1 MHQEDLLLAVVVLML
16 AAAVSVPFFRWLGL
30 GSVIGFLTAGVVV
43 GPWGLKIT
51 TEVETIRHFSEF
63 GVVFLL
69 FLIGLELRLEKLW
82 GIRRL
87 VFGLGGSQVMVT
99 GGLIAVYAWAF
110 NVPWNIALVVGFG
123 LAMSS
128 TAFGLQI
135 LTEKGEMG
143 TRHGR
148 ASFGI
153 LLMQDLAVVP
163 MLAIVPF
170 MGTMTR
176 GEGDPMWVG
185 MLKAAIMILGVIAF
199 GRFALPRIFRLMATS
214 GNTGSFAG
222 IATITV
228 LGAAWLMEQVNLS
241 MALGAFLVGLLLSDS
256 EYRHQIEAV
265 IQPLREFLLGLFF
278 MAVGMSVDFGLMMEN
293 GLVVFGHAMG
303 ILVIKA
309 LTLYVLCRLAGY
321 TGISALRVSLLLP
334 QAGEF
339 GFVLF
344 GAAIAHSVMDEELFK
359 HLLLLIAMTMALTP
373 FLDAI
378 STRIANRLAGTTG
391 PDMEEGLP
399 GESEHH
405 VLIAGFGRVGE
416 TVALMLK
423 NSDVPYLALDINT
436 KAIESGRARG
446 FHAFYGDAS
455 KSSVLQAAGAGHA
468 KLVIVTMDN
477 RDAAE
482 RAVSAI
488 RLLYPGV
495 PIQARTFDL
504 AHSEKLLSLG
514 ANFTVPEHVEV
525 SLQLGREALL
535 RLGRTESYANELAD
549 DIRQN
554 DYAVLRRIATTEEE
568 GHA

>member
-16 AAAVSVPFFRWLGL
+16 AAAISVPFFRWLGL

-43 GPWGLKIT
+43 GPWGLKIA

-82 GIRRL
+82 GLRRV
-87 VFGLGGSQVMVT
+87 VFGLGGSQVIVT
-99 GGLIAVYAWAF
+99 GGLIATYAWAF
-110 NVPWNIALVVGFG
+110 GVPWNVALVVGFG
-123 LAMSS
+123 LSMSS

-153 LLMQDLAVVP
+153 LLMQDLAVIP

-176 GEGDPMWVG
+176 GEGEPMWIA
-185 MLKAAIMILGVIAF
+185 MLKAAIVIAGVVVL
-199 GRFALPRIFRLMATS
+199 GRYVLPRIFRLMVMS

-222 IATITV
+222 ITVMTV
-228 LGAAWLMEQVNLS
+228 LGAAWLMVQVNLS

-278 MAVGMSVDFGLMMEN
+278 MAVGMSIDFGLVTES
-293 GLVVFGHAMG
+293 GFVVFGT
-303 ILVIKA
+303 A
-309 LTLYVLCRLAGY
+309 LTVLLFKAMALYVLCRLAGY
-321 TGISALRVSLLLP
+321 TKISSFRVSLLLP

-344 GAAIAHSVMDEELFK
+344 GAAISHSVMDEHLFK

-373 FLDAI
+373 FLDVI
-378 STRIANRLAGTTG
+378 SRRITKRLDAVKGL
-391 PDMEEGLP
+391 DMEEGLD

-405 VLIAGFGRVGE
+405 VLIAGFGRVGG
-416 TVALMLK
+416 VIALMLQ
-423 NSDVPYLALDINT
+423 NSDISYIALDTNV
-436 KAIESGRARG
+436 KVVESGRARG

-455 KSSVLQAAGAGHA
+455 KASVLQAAGAGHA
-468 KLVIVTMDN
+468 KLVIVTIDN
-477 RDAAE
+477 QDAAA
-482 RAVSAI
+482 RAVSVI
-488 RLLYPGV
+488 RYLYPGL

-504 AHSEKLLSLG
+504 AHSDKLISLG

-525 SLQLGREALL
+525 SLQLAREAMLY
-535 RLGRTESYANELAD
+535 LGHSESYVNDIAD
-549 DIRQN
+549 NIRQN
-554 DYAVLRRIATTEEE
+554 EYAVLRRTDYSESRRSA
-568 GHA
+568 

>member
-16 AAAVSVPFFRWLGL
+16 AAAISVPFFRWLGL

-69 FLIGLELRLEKLW
+69 FLIGLELRLSKLW

-170 MGTMTR
+170 MGTVTH
-176 GEGDPMWVG
+176 GEGDPLWVS
-185 MLKAAIMILGVIAF
+185 MLKAVVMIFGVIAF
-199 GRFALPRIFRLMATS
+199 GRYVLPRIFRLLATT
-214 GNTGSFAG
+214 GNTGSFTG
-222 IATITV
+222 IAMITV
-228 LGAAWLMEQVNLS
+228 LGAAWLMEQVDLS

-278 MAVGMSVDFGLMMEN
+278 MAVGMSVDFGLLGTS
-293 GLVVFGHAMG
+293 GLVVFGHAIG

-309 LTLYVLCRLAGY
+309 LALYVLCRLAGY
-321 TGISALRVSLLLP
+321 TSISAFRVSLLLP

-344 GAAIAHSVMDEELFK
+344 GAAIAHSVLDEELFK

-373 FLDAI
+373 FLDVL
-378 STRIANRLAGTTG
+378 STRIANRLDSATV
-391 PDMEEGLP
+391 PDMEEGLQ

-436 KAIESGRARG
+436 QAIESGRARG

-455 KSSVLQAAGAGHA
+455 KASVLQAAGAGHA
-468 KLVIVTMDN
+468 KLVIVTIDKQE
-477 RDAAE
+477 AAE

-488 RLLYPGV
+488 RYLYPGLA
-495 PIQARTFDL
+495 IQARTFDL

-535 RLGRTESYANELAD
+535 HLGRTESYTNDLAD
-549 DIRQN
+549 DMRQN
-554 DYAVLRRIATTEEE
+554 DYACLRRMAQSEDE
-568 GHA
+568 

>member
-1 MHQEDLLLAVVVLML
+1 ML
-16 AAAVSVPFFRWLGL
+16 AAAISVPFFRWLGL

-69 FLIGLELRLEKLW
+69 FLIGLELRVSKLW
-82 GIRRL
+82 GMRRL

-99 GGLIAVYAWAF
+99 GGLIAVYAWSF
-110 NVPWNIALVVGFG
+110 DVPWNVALVVGFG

-143 TRHGR
+143 TRYGR

-170 MGTMTR
+170 MGEIAR
-176 GEGDPMWVG
+176 EPGDPYWVAI
-185 MLKAAIMILGVIAF
+185 LKAVGAIIAVIVF
-199 GRFALPRIFRLMATS
+199 GRYVLPRVFRLMATS
-214 GNTGSFAG
+214 GNTASFTG
-222 IATITV
+222 IAMITV
-228 LGAAWLMEQVNLS
+228 LGAAWLMEQVDLS
-241 MALGAFLVGLLLSDS
+241 MALGAFLIGLLLSDS

-265 IQPLREFLLGLFF
+265 IQPLREVFLGLFF
-278 MAVGMSVDFGLMMEN
+278 MAVGMSIDFGLFAQS
-293 GLVVFGHAMG
+293 GLVVFGHAIG

-309 LTLYVLCRLAGY
+309 LALYALCRLAGY
-321 TGISALRVSLLLP
+321 TSISSFRVSLLLP

-344 GAAIAHSVMDEELFK
+344 GTAIAHSVMDEELFK

-373 FLDAI
+373 FLDVI
-378 STRIANRLAGTTG
+378 STRVANRLDGAKGL
-391 PDMEEGLP
+391 DMEEGLQ
-399 GESEHH
+399 GEAEHH

-423 NSDVPYLALDINT
+423 NSDVPYLALDIDAQ
-436 KAIESGRARG
+436 AIESGRTRG

-455 KSSVLQAAGAGHA
+455 KASVLQAAGAGHA
-468 KLVIVTMDN
+468 KLVVVTIDN
-477 RDAAE
+477 REAAE
-482 RAVSAI
+482 RAVSTI
-488 RLLYPGV
+488 RYLYPGL

-504 AHSEKLLSLG
+504 AHSDKLLSLG

-535 RLGRTESYANELAD
+535 HLGHTESYASDLAEG
-549 DIRQN
+549 IRQN
-554 DYAVLRRIATTEEE
+554 DYAVLRHMAQSE
-568 GHA
+568 GG

>member
-16 AAAVSVPFFRWLGL
+16 AAAISVPFFRWLRL

-51 TEVETIRHFSEF
+51 TEVETIRYFSEF

-69 FLIGLELRLEKLW
+69 FLIGLELRLSKLW
-82 GIRRL
+82 GLRRV

-99 GGLIAVYAWAF
+99 GGLIAVYAWSF
-110 NVPWNIALVVGFG
+110 DVPWNIALVVGFG

-143 TRHGR
+143 TRYGR

-170 MGTMTR
+170 MGEIAR
-176 GEGDPMWVG
+176 GQGDPYWV
-185 MLKAAIMILGVIAF
+185 AIMKAVVVIIVVIVF
-199 GRFALPRIFRLMATS
+199 GRYVLPRVFRLMATS
-214 GNTGSFAG
+214 GNTSSFTG
-222 IATITV
+222 IAMITV
-228 LGAAWLMEQVNLS
+228 LGAAWLMDQVNLS

-265 IQPLREFLLGLFF
+265 IQPLRELFLGLFF
-278 MAVGMSVDFGLMMEN
+278 MAVGMSVDFGLLAQS
-293 GLVVFGHAMG
+293 GLVVFGHAIG

-309 LTLYVLCRLAGY
+309 LALYLLCRIAGY
-321 TGISALRVSLLLP
+321 TGTSALRVSLLLP

-344 GAAIAHSVMDEELFK
+344 AAAIAHSIMDEELFK

-373 FLDAI
+373 FLDVI
-378 STRIANRLAGTTG
+378 STRIANRLDGIKG
-391 PDMEEGLP
+391 PDMEEGLQ

-405 VLIAGFGRVGE
+405 VIIAGFGRVGE

-446 FHAFYGDAS
+446 FHVFYGDAS
-455 KSSVLQAAGAGHA
+455 KASVLQAAGAGYA
-468 KLVIVTMDN
+468 KLVIVTIDKKE
-477 RDAAE
+477 ATE

-488 RLLYPGV
+488 RYLYPGL

-504 AHSEKLLSLG
+504 SHSEKLLLLG

-535 RLGRTESYANELAD
+535 RLGRTELYVNDLTD
-549 DIRQN
+549 GIRQN
-554 DYAVLRRIATTEEE
+554 DYAVLRRVAE
-568 GHA
+568 GDSASPT

>member
-1 MHQEDLLLAVVVLML
+1 MQQEDLLLAVVVLML
-16 AAAVSVPFFRWLGL
+16 AAAISVPFFRWLGL

-69 FLIGLELRLEKLW
+69 FLIGLELRLSKLW
-82 GIRRL
+82 GIRRV
-87 VFGLGGSQVMVT
+87 VFGLGGSQIMVT

-110 NVPWNIALVVGFG
+110 GVPWNVALVVGFG
-123 LAMSS
+123 LSMSS

-170 MGTMTR
+170 MGEMTR
-176 GEGDPMWVG
+176 GQGDPYWVAV
-185 MLKAAIMILGVIAF
+185 LKAVVVIICVVAF
-199 GRFALPRIFRLMATS
+199 GRYVLPRIFRAMATS
-214 GNTGSFAG
+214 GNTGSFTGVA
-222 IATITV
+222 IMTV
-228 LGAAWLMEQVNLS
+228 LGAAWVMEQVNLS

-278 MAVGMSVDFGLMMEN
+278 MAVGMSIDFGLITES
-293 GLVVFGHAMG
+293 GFVVFGTALSV
-303 ILVIKA
+303 LVFKA
-309 LTLYVLCRLAGY
+309 LALYVLCRLAGY
-321 TGISALRVSLLLP
+321 TKISSFRVSLLLP
-334 QAGEF
+334 QVGEF

-344 GAAIAHSVMDEELFK
+344 GVAIAHSVIDEHLFK

-373 FLDAI
+373 FLDVI
-378 STRIANRLAGTTG
+378 STRIANRLDGTKG
-391 PDMEEGLP
+391 LDMEDGLH

-405 VLIAGFGRVGE
+405 VLIAGFGRVGG
-416 TVALMLK
+416 TIAMMLR
-423 NSDVPYLALDINT
+423 NSDVPYLALDINA
-436 KAIESGRARG
+436 KVVENGRARG

-455 KSSVLQAAGAGHA
+455 KASVLQAAGAGYA
-468 KLVIVTMDN
+468 KLVIITIDN
-477 RDAAE
+477 QEAAE

-488 RLLYPGV
+488 RYLYPGL

-504 AHSEKLLSLG
+504 AHSEKLHSLG
-514 ANFTVPEHVEV
+514 ANFTVPEHVEI

-535 RLGRTESYANELAD
+535 HLGRTESYVTDLVD

-554 DYAVLRRIATTEEE
+554 DYAVLRNTAYAKSRQSV
-568 GHA
+568 

>member
-1 MHQEDLLLAVVVLML
+1 MHQEDLLLAVVVLLL
-16 AAAVSVPFFRWLGL
+16 AAAISVPFFRWLGL
-30 GSVIGFLTAGVVV
+30 GSVLGFLTAGVVV

-69 FLIGLELRLEKLW
+69 FMIGLELRLAKLW
-82 GIRRL
+82 EMRRL
-87 VFGLGGSQVMVT
+87 VFGLGGTQVIVT
-99 GGLIAVYAWAF
+99 GGLIAVYVWMF
-110 NVPWNIALVVGFG
+110 NVSWNIALVVGFG

-170 MGTMTR
+170 MGTVPH
-176 GEGDPMWVG
+176 GEGDPMWVS
-185 MLKAAIMILGVIAF
+185 MLKSVAMIVGVIVL
-199 GRFALPRIFRLMATS
+199 GRYVLPRIFRLLATS
-214 GNTGSFAG
+214 GNTGSFTG
-222 IATITV
+222 IAIITA
-228 LGAAWLMEQVNLS
+228 LGAAWLMEQVDLS

-278 MAVGMSVDFGLMMEN
+278 MAVGMSIDFGLITES
-293 GLVVFGHAMG
+293 GFVVFGHALG

-309 LTLYVLCRLAGY
+309 LALYLLCRIAGY

-344 GAAIAHSVMDEELFK
+344 GVAIAHTVIDEDLFK

-373 FLDAI
+373 FLDVLSNRI
-378 STRIANRLAGTTG
+378 TTRLESAQG
-391 PDMEEGLP
+391 PDMEERLHGDFD
-399 GESEHH
+399 HH

-423 NSDVPYLALDINT
+423 NSDVPYLALDINS
-436 KAIESGRARG
+436 KVIESGRVRG
-446 FHAFYGDAS
+446 FHVFYGDAS
-455 KSSVLQAAGAGHA
+455 KGSVLHAAGAGRA
-468 KLVIVTMDN
+468 KLVIVTMDSQE
-477 RDAAE
+477 AVE
-482 RAVSAI
+482 RAVSTI
-488 RLLYPGV
+488 RYLYPGV
-495 PIQARTFDL
+495 PIEARTFDL
-504 AHSEKLLSLG
+504 AHSKKLRSLG

-535 RLGRTESYANELAD
+535 RLGRPESDVNDLAE

-554 DYAVLRRIATTEEE
+554 DYAVLRHVVEEDT
-568 GHA
+568 ASSA

>member
-16 AAAVSVPFFRWLGL
+16 AAAISVPFFRWLGL

-51 TEVETIRHFSEF
+51 TEVETIRYFSEF

-69 FLIGLELRLEKLW
+69 FLIGLELRLSKLW
-82 GIRRL
+82 GIRRV

-110 NVPWNIALVVGFG
+110 DVPWNIALVVGFG

-128 TAFGLQI
+128 TAFGLQM
-135 LTEKGEMG
+135 LTEKGEME
-143 TRHGR
+143 TRYGR

-153 LLMQDLAVVP
+153 LLMQDLAVIP

-170 MGTMTR
+170 MGEITR
-176 GEGDPMWVG
+176 APGDPYWVAI
-185 MLKAAIMILGVIAF
+185 LKAVGVIIAVIVF
-199 GRFALPRIFRLMATS
+199 GRYVLPRVFRLMATS
-214 GNTGSFAG
+214 GNTASFTG
-222 IATITV
+222 IAMITV
-228 LGAAWLMEQVNLS
+228 LGAAWLMEQVDLS

-265 IQPLREFLLGLFF
+265 IQPLRELFLGLFF
-278 MAVGMSVDFGLMMEN
+278 MAVGMSIDFGLFAQS
-293 GLVVFGHAMG
+293 GLVLFGHAIG

-309 LTLYVLCRLAGY
+309 LALYALCRLAGY
-321 TGISALRVSLLLP
+321 TSISAFRVSLLLP

-373 FLDAI
+373 FLDVI
-378 STRIANRLAGTTG
+378 STRVANRLDGAKG
-391 PDMEEGLP
+391 PDMEDGLQ
-399 GESEHH
+399 GEAEHH

-423 NSDVPYLALDINT
+423 NSDVPYLALDINA
-436 KAIESGRARG
+436 KAIERGRARG

-455 KSSVLQAAGAGHA
+455 KASVLQAAGAGHA
-468 KLVIVTMDN
+468 KLVVVTMDN
-477 RDAAE
+477 REAAE
-482 RAVSAI
+482 RTVSTI
-488 RLLYPGV
+488 RYLYPGLA
-495 PIQARTFDL
+495 IQARTFDL
-504 AHSEKLLSLG
+504 AHSDKLLSLG

-535 RLGRTESYANELAD
+535 HLGHTESYASDLAE

-554 DYAVLRRIATTEEE
+554 DYAVLRRMAQSE
-568 GHA
+568 GG